1 MASTGASSS
10 SAGDGISPSASSG
23 SLDAAAREAALAD
36 ALAPEIMRVQLADAR
51 HAADAGGAEAREE
64 ETAAAALFRAV
75 VDGDALAKLTSA
87 ERKATA
93 GAVACVCVGLDGD
106 VDAAHAFLRVVVVDL
121 LSLDPSHVD
130 AVLPLSEPAP
140 TTVEEQDAR
149 VRLAAE
155 TFVDTLD
162 VSSARADPSSPED
175 APPTTELRR
184 WTEIVGALMVASTAS
199 RRYTAH
205 AGAALQRL
213 ARAARVPWSSISAL
227 EDVLAAHLRSI
238 LARGDAPSSSSSTQS
253 STQSSSSS
261 SSSWLTRALTRDAD
275 ANASGGGLLPS
286 FGFKSFGRAA
296 TIGAAAA
303 LGGGLLFVTG
313 GLAAPA
319 MVASLS
325 TLGAAGGVVGAVAL
339 SAGTLI
345 AAFGGTAGISVVFG
359 GVGAGLVGWRVSR
372 RTEGLSQFAF
382 LPVRGSGAGL
392 SVFLF
397 VPGFLR
403 DPADLFR
410 TWGASDGV
418 YAVVIHLPT
427 HREDDEGN
435 ERADEDAEDAVWGAA
450 VRGMGM
456 WLRRD
461 ARTREVV
468 VSWLDEGGAAERAGV
483 AVGSVLTAVAVGGGP
498 PRRVRRGDE
507 DCPADGSVLRL
518 SRVRAILAGR
528 ERRRGDG
535 SGGAGGG
542 DARAATAELWL
553 RRNLGAGADLDTL
566 ARRRRPL
573 GKLAWRRKRE
583 RRRLAKE
590 AARMR
595 CAGGDGFER
604 AVDLAEARS
613 RDEGPRATTATTPA
627 TATPDTDTNRRVA
640 AEDEPSNP
648 PDSESNADS
657 DSGSDSDA
665 DGEGDGDDSDEA
677 STRGAPETTAEGDGL
692 IRAVSQLSANTMRSL
707 TFATTRAVDGVS
719 DAAIS
724 AVSGVASAAT
734 FAASATARVA
744 GLEAAEAE
752 AVEAEA
758 VKLADAWPL
767 PRGEQLVVG
776 WEHAL
781 LMDLGGAMSS
791 FGREAITAYVGAKA
805 VSYTA
810 LASLA
815 AAVAWPVTLLNSA
828 SFIDSPWALAES
840 RAVDAGEELAAAL
853 AEKRHGVRPVTLVGY
868 SLGAKVILAAA
879 RALAAR
885 EDGAG
890 LGLVQDVVLVGAP
903 VDTSE
908 ETWAPLRRVAAG
920 RVVNAYAGSGSSNG
934 DWMLQFLFRK
944 NAMLVRRGLSAWSP
958 ASHPGVENVDVGDA
972 GGAHMDI
979 PDNMPKILERV
990 GLE

>member
-1 MASTGASSS
+1 
-10 SAGDGISPSASSG
+10 
-23 SLDAAAREAALAD
+23 
-36 ALAPEIMRVQLADAR
+36 
-51 HAADAGGAEAREE
+51 
-64 ETAAAALFRAV
+64 
-75 VDGDALAKLTSA
+75 
-87 ERKATA
+87 
-93 GAVACVCVGLDGD
+93 
-106 VDAAHAFLRVVVVDL
+106 
-121 LSLDPSHVD
+121 
-130 AVLPLSEPAP
+130 
-140 TTVEEQDAR
+140 
-149 VRLAAE
+149 
-155 TFVDTLD
+155 
-162 VSSARADPSSPED
+162 
-175 APPTTELRR
+175 
-184 WTEIVGALMVASTAS
+184 
-199 RRYTAH
+199 
-205 AGAALQRL
+205 
-213 ARAARVPWSSISAL
+213 
-227 EDVLAAHLRSI
+227 
-238 LARGDAPSSSSSTQS
+238 
-253 STQSSSSS
+253 
-261 SSSWLTRALTRDAD
+261 
-275 ANASGGGLLPS
+275 
-286 FGFKSFGRAA
+286 
-296 TIGAAAA
+296 
-303 LGGGLLFVTG
+303 
-313 GLAAPA
+313 
-319 MVASLS
+319 
-325 TLGAAGGVVGAVAL
+325 
-339 SAGTLI
+339 
-345 AAFGGTAGISVVFG
+345 
-359 GVGAGLVGWRVSR
+359 
-372 RTEGLSQFAF
+372 
-382 LPVRGSGAGL
+382 
-392 SVFLF
+392 
-397 VPGFLR
+397 
-403 DPADLFR
+403 
-410 TWGASDGV
+410 
-418 YAVVIHLPT
+418 
-427 HREDDEGN
+427 
-435 ERADEDAEDAVWGAA
+435 
-450 VRGMGM
+450 
-456 WLRRD
+456 
-461 ARTREVV
+461 
-468 VSWLDEGGAAERAGV
+468 
-483 AVGSVLTAVAVGGGP
+483 
-498 PRRVRRGDE
+498 
-507 DCPADGSVLRL
+507 
-518 SRVRAILAGR
+518 
-528 ERRRGDG
+528 
-535 SGGAGGG
+535 
-542 DARAATAELWL
+542 
-553 RRNLGAGADLDTL
+553 
-566 ARRRRPL
+566 
-573 GKLAWRRKRE
+573 
-583 RRRLAKE
+583 
-590 AARMR
+590 MR

-613 RDEGPRATTATTPA
+613 RDEGPRATTETTET
-627 TATPDTDTNRRVA
+627 TATPETDTNRRVG
-640 AEDEPSNP
+640 EDDESANP

-665 DGEGDGDDSDEA
+665 DADGDDSDEA
-677 STRGAPETTAEGDGL
+677 STRGAPETTAEGDDL
-692 IRAVSQLSANTMRSL
+692 IRAVSQLSAKTMRSL

-724 AVSGVASAAT
+724 AVSGVASAASL
-734 FAASATARVA
+734 AASATARVA
-744 GLEAAEAE
+744 GLEATEAE

-944 NAMLVRRGLSAWSP
+944 TAMLVRRGLSAWSP

>member
-1 MASTGASSS
+1 MASTGKSSS
-10 SAGDGISPSASSG
+10 SGGNGSSPTAASG
-23 SLDAAAREAALAD
+23 SLDVAAREAALAD
-36 ALAPEIMRVQLADAR
+36 ALAPEMLRVQLADAR

-75 VDGDALAKLTSA
+75 VDGNALAKLTSA

-93 GAVACVCVGLDGD
+93 GAMACVCVGLDGD

-162 VSSARADPSSPED
+162 VLSARADPSSPED
-175 APPTTELRR
+175 APPTAEIRR
-184 WTEIVGALMVASTAS
+184 WTEIVGALMVACTAS
-199 RRYTAH
+199 RIYTAH

-213 ARAARVPWSSISAL
+213 ARAARVPWSCISAL

-238 LARGDAPSSSSSTQS
+238 LTGGDAPSSSSAAATSTQS
-253 STQSSSSS
+253 STRT
-261 SSSWLTRALTRDAD
+261 SSWLTRALSRDTD
-275 ANASGGGLLPS
+275 ANASGGGVSPS
-286 FGFKSFGRAA
+286 FSLASFGRAA

-339 SAGTLI
+339 SAGSLV
-345 AAFGGTAGISVVFG
+345 AAFGGAAGISVVFG

-418 YAVVIHLPT
+418 YAVVMKLPT
-427 HREDDEGN
+427 HREEDEGE
-435 ERADEDAEDAVWGAA
+435 ERADEGAEDATWGAA
-450 VRGMGM
+450 VTGMGM

-461 ARTREVV
+461 AKTREVI
-468 VSWLDEGGAAERAGV
+468 VSRIDEGGAAERAGV
-483 AVGSVLTAVAVGGGP
+483 AVGSVLTAVAVGDGP

-507 DCPADGSVLRL
+507 ECPADGSVLRL
-518 SRVRAILAGR
+518 SRVRRILSGGGG
-528 ERRRGDG
+528 RRGEDV
-535 SGGAGGG
+535 AGGG
-542 DARAATAELWL
+542 GVGGADDARAATAELWL
-553 RRNLGAGADLDTL
+553 RRNLSAGADLDTL

-573 GKLAWRRKRE
+573 DTRASRRKRE

-590 AARMR
+590 AARTR
-595 CAGGDGFER
+595 RAEGDGFER

-613 RDEGPRATTATTPA
+613 TGTTE
-627 TATPDTDTNRRVA
+627 TDTNRLA
-640 AEDEPSNP
+640 AEEDESSNP
-648 PDSESNADS
+648 LDSESNADS
-657 DSGSDSDA
+657 SD
-665 DGEGDGDDSDEA
+665 EDSDEA
-677 STRGAPETTAEGDGL
+677 EDDGV
-692 IRAVSQLSANTMRSL
+692 IRAVSKLSAKTFRRL
-707 TFATTRAVDGVS
+707 TFATTRAIDGVS
-719 DAAIS
+719 DAAL
-724 AVSGVASAAT
+724 SAAT
-734 FAASATARVA
+734 LAASATARVA
-744 GLEAAEAE
+744 GFETADGGACET
-752 AVEAEA
+752 EA

-767 PRGEQLVVG
+767 PRGEQHVVG

-815 AAVAWPVTLLNSA
+815 AAVAWPVTLLKSA

-853 AEKRHGVRPVTLVGY
+853 AEKRHGVRPVTFVGY
-868 SLGAKVILAAA
+868 SLGAKVIFHAA

-908 ETWAPLRRVAAG
+908 ETWAHVRRVAAG
-920 RVVNAYAGSGSSNG
+920 RVVNAYAGSASSNG
-934 DWMLQFLFRK
+934 DWMLRFLFRK
-944 NAMLVRRGLSAWSP
+944 NAMVVRRGLSAWSP

-972 GGAHMDI
+972 CGAHMDI
-979 PDNMPKILERV
+979 PDNMPKILKRV

>member
-10 SAGDGISPSASSG
+10 SPGDGIPPSASSG

-36 ALAPEIMRVQLADAR
+36 ALAPEMMRVQLADAR

-175 APPTTELRR
+175 APPTAELRR

-238 LARGDAPSSSSSTQS
+238 LACGDAPSSSPSTQS
-253 STQSSSSS
+253 STQSSTQT

-275 ANASGGGLLPS
+275 ANASGGGVLPS

-339 SAGTLI
+339 SAGTLV

-418 YAVVIHLPT
+418 YAVVIDLPT

-461 ARTREVV
+461 PKTREVV

-507 DCPADGSVLRL
+507 ECPADGSVLRL

-535 SGGAGGG
+535 SGGGGGGGG

-553 RRNLGAGADLDTL
+553 RRNLGAGADLDKL

-613 RDEGPRATTATTPA
+613 RDEGPRATTETTETTATA
-627 TATPDTDTNRRVA
+627 TATPETDTNRRVG
-640 AEDEPSNP
+640 EDDESANP

-665 DGEGDGDDSDEA
+665 DADGDDSDEA
-677 STRGAPETTAEGDGL
+677 STRGAPETTAEGDDL
-692 IRAVSQLSANTMRSL
+692 IRAVSQLSAKTMRSL

-724 AVSGVASAAT
+724 AVSGVASAASL
-734 FAASATARVA
+734 AASATARVA
-744 GLEAAEAE
+744 GLEATEAE
-752 AVEAEA
+752 AVEAES

-944 NAMLVRRGLSAWSP
+944 NAMLVRRGVSLGVVAGVAP
-958 ASHPGVENVDVGDA
+958 GRRERRRGRRGRRAHGHPG
-972 GGAHMDI
+972 
-979 PDNMPKILERV
+979 
-990 GLE
+990 

>member
-1 MASTGASSS
+1 MASTGKSSS
-10 SAGDGISPSASSG
+10 SAGNGSPPSAASG
-23 SLDAAAREAALAD
+23 SLDVAAREAALAD
-36 ALAPEIMRVQLADAR
+36 ALAPEMLRVQLADAR

-93 GAVACVCVGLDGD
+93 GAMACVCVGLDGD

-149 VRLAAE
+149 VHLAAE

-162 VSSARADPSSPED
+162 VLSARADPSSPED
-175 APPTTELRR
+175 APPTAEIRR
-184 WTEIVGALMVASTAS
+184 WTEIVGALMVACTAS
-199 RRYTAH
+199 RIYTAN

-213 ARAARVPWSSISAL
+213 ARAARVPWSCISAL

-238 LARGDAPSSSSSTQS
+238 LTGGDAPSSSSAAATSTQS
-253 STQSSSSS
+253 STRT
-261 SSSWLTRALTRDAD
+261 SSWLTRALSRDTD
-275 ANASGGGLLPS
+275 ANASGDGVSPS
-286 FGFKSFGRAA
+286 FSLASFGRAA

-339 SAGTLI
+339 SAGSLV
-345 AAFGGTAGISVVFG
+345 AAFGGAAGISVVFG

-418 YAVVIHLPT
+418 YAVVMHLPT
-427 HREDDEGN
+427 HREEEEGE
-435 ERADEDAEDAVWGAA
+435 ERADEGAEDAAWGAA
-450 VRGMGM
+450 VTGMGM

-461 ARTREVV
+461 AKTREVI
-468 VSWLDEGGAAERAGV
+468 VSRIDEGGAAERAGV
-483 AVGSVLTAVAVGGGP
+483 AVGSVLTAVAVGDGP

-507 DCPADGSVLRL
+507 ECPADGSVLRL
-518 SRVRAILAGR
+518 SRVRRILSGGGG
-528 ERRRGDG
+528 RRGEG
-535 SGGAGGG
+535 VAGGG
-542 DARAATAELWL
+542 GVGGANDARAATAELWL
-553 RRNLGAGADLDTL
+553 RRNLRAGADLDTL

-573 GKLAWRRKRE
+573 ESRASRRKRE

-590 AARMR
+590 AARTR
-595 CAGGDGFER
+595 RAEGDGFER
-604 AVDLAEARS
+604 AADLAEARS
-613 RDEGPRATTATTPA
+613 TGTTETAETTG
-627 TATPDTDTNRRVA
+627 TLGTESNRLA
-640 AEDEPSNP
+640 AEEDESSNP
-648 PDSESNADS
+648 FDSESNADAS
-657 DSGSDSDA
+657 D
-665 DGEGDGDDSDEA
+665 EDSDEA
-677 STRGAPETTAEGDGL
+677 EDDGV
-692 IRAVSQLSANTMRSL
+692 IRAVSKLSAKTFRRL
-707 TFATTRAVDGVS
+707 TFATTRAIDGVS
-719 DAAIS
+719 DAAL
-724 AVSGVASAAT
+724 SAAT
-734 FAASATARVA
+734 LAASATARVA
-744 GLEAAEAE
+744 GFETADGGARET
-752 AVEAEA
+752 EA

-767 PRGEQLVVG
+767 PRGEQHVVG

-815 AAVAWPVTLLNSA
+815 AAVAWPVTLLKSA

-853 AEKRHGVRPVTLVGY
+853 AEKRHGVRPVTFVGY
-868 SLGAKVILAAA
+868 SLGAKVIFHAA

-908 ETWAPLRRVAAG
+908 ETWAHVRRVAAG
-920 RVVNAYAGSGSSNG
+920 RVVNAYAGSANSNG
-934 DWMLQFLFRK
+934 DWMLRFLFRK
-944 NAMLVRRGLSAWSP
+944 NAMVVRRGLSAWSP

-972 GGAHMDI
+972 CGAHMDI
-979 PDNMPKILERV
+979 PDNMAKILKRV

>member
-1 MASTGASSS
+1 MASTGASSTS
-10 SAGDGISPSASSG
+10 PGDGIPPSASSG

-36 ALAPEIMRVQLADAR
+36 ALAPEMMRVQLADAR

-175 APPTTELRR
+175 APPTAELRR

-238 LARGDAPSSSSSTQS
+238 LARGDAPSSTQS
-253 STQSSSSS
+253 STQTSTQS

-275 ANASGGGLLPS
+275 ANASGGGVLPS

-339 SAGTLI
+339 SAGTLV

-418 YAVVIHLPT
+418 YAVVIDLPT
-427 HREDDEGN
+427 RHEDDEGN

-461 ARTREVV
+461 AKTREVV

-507 DCPADGSVLRL
+507 ECPADGSVLRL

-535 SGGAGGG
+535 AGGGGGGGG

-553 RRNLGAGADLDTL
+553 RRNLGAGADLDKL

-613 RDEGPRATTATTPA
+613 RDEGP
-627 TATPDTDTNRRVA
+627 TATPETDTNRRVGEEESA
-640 AEDEPSNP
+640 NP

-657 DSGSDSDA
+657 DSGSDSDG
-665 DGEGDGDDSDEA
+665 DGDGDDSDEA

-692 IRAVSQLSANTMRSL
+692 IRAVSQLSAKTMRSL

-719 DAAIS
+719 DAAVS
-724 AVSGVASAAT
+724 AVSGVASAASL
-734 FAASATARVA
+734 AASATARVA
-744 GLEAAEAE
+744 GLEATEAE

-885 EDGAG
+885 DDGAG